1 MSSKLCVSTRS
12 VPVYHPGYGTIAPT
26 TSAGQVLFVFYALVG
41 IPIALIFLST
51 LGDIFSSWIECALTP
66 VKNRC
71 GRNKAILSR
80 SIAILFII
88 ILGLVLFI
96 FFPALVFFAIEGWTY
111 GQAVYFCFVSLTT
124 VGFGDFVPARSS
136 ATLGTTLLGLYKICA
151 AAWTWLGLAFVAL
164 LITEIQR
171 TIEAGGKALKSCHC
185 LHKKQKSADLEREL
199 SKSSGGEEGGEG
211 NKQGGEKQEVEVVV
225 EWKKSDDLELQEIS
239 KSSGGEERDKQGGE
253 KQEVVECKKSDEVE
267 EEKQTG
273 IQDEA

>member
-1 MSSKLCVSTRS
+1 MSQFFECVIICSI
-12 VPVYHPGYGTIAPT
+12 PVHYAGYGTIAPT
-26 TSAGQVLFVFYALVG
+26 TSAGQVLFIFYALVG

-51 LGDIFSSWIECALTP
+51 LGDIFSSWIERALTP

-71 GRNKAILSR
+71 GGNKAILSR

-96 FFPALVFFAIEGWTY
+96 FFPALVFVAIEENWTY

-124 VGFGDFVPARSS
+124 VGFGDFVPAQSS
-136 ATLGTTLLGLYKICA
+136 ATFGTPLLGLYKICA

-171 TIEAGGKALKSCHC
+171 LIEAGGKALKSCHC
-185 LHKKQKSADLEREL
+185 LRKKQKSDDLEHKL
-199 SKSSGGEEGGEG
+199 SKSPGGEEGGEG

-225 EWKKSDDLELQEIS
+225 EWKKSDDLEHELQEIS
-239 KSSGGEERDKQGGE
+239 KSSGGGEREKQGGE
-253 KQEVVECKKSDEVE
+253 KQEVECKKSDEVE
-267 EEKQTG
+267 EKM
-273 IQDEA
+273 

>member
-1 MSSKLCVSTRS
+1 MCHHLFHSCPL
-12 VPVYHPGYGTIAPT
+12 YAGYGTIAPT
-26 TSAGQVLFVFYALVG
+26 TSAGQVLFIFYALVG

-51 LGDIFSSWIECALTP
+51 LGNIFSGWIERALTP

-71 GRNKAILSR
+71 GGNKAILGR
-80 SIAILFII
+80 SLAILFIV

-96 FFPALVFFAIEGWTY
+96 FFPALVFYAIEEDWTY

-136 ATLGTTLLGLYKICA
+136 ATFGTSLLGLYKICA

-171 TIEAGGKALKSCHC
+171 LIEAGGKALKSCRC
-185 LHKKQKSADLEREL
+185 LRKKQKSSDLKREL
-199 SKSSGGEEGGEG
+199 SKSPGGEEGGEG

-225 EWKKSDDLELQEIS
+225 EWKKSDDLEHELQEIS
-239 KSSGGEERDKQGGE
+239 KSSGGEEQGGE
-253 KQEVVECKKSDEVE
+253 KQEVVESKKSDEVE
-267 EEKQTG
+267 EKM
-273 IQDEA
+273 